1 MSLAGVPAGAR
12 PGWCA
17 VSWAGLRRD
26 HSLDSSPDEVAPGP
40 AWSAGCIGDA
50 AAFAVLRPEWD
61 ALHDHCLGAT
71 PFSGHAWLSA
81 WWAHYGDAGQ
91 RLRVVWVR
99 RDGELVAAAPL
110 LLRRRWGLRVLAAIG
125 EGQSDYGDVLVH
137 ERWSDPAAER
147 LAAAVRDTPGW
158 QVLQLSEV
166 RPTAAAW
173 RLVESWPGTRW
184 ELPASVCL
192 QVPGPALEQL
202 LAGLT
207 SGGRHRIRWK
217 LRRIDELGLREREV
231 PSEEVPAAVGEML
244 ELHCRQW
251 AGRGMNPE
259 HGTARF
265 RAFLTEAVAELAR
278 RGRAHVYEYR
288 QGETLV
294 ASDVLLICPEFVGD
308 YLNAAAPELRA
319 RIDTATLCL
328 RRNLALTARL
338 GVPLNLMRGQEDY
351 KSRWRPSAAVN
362 RHLVLARSSSYGACY
377 VAALRG
383 RRAVGKAV
391 RARRA
396 GPRAGVRSSVSIA
409 PERRAS

>member
-1 MSLAGVPAGAR
+1 MVSRSGVRRAR
-12 PGWCA
+12 
-17 VSWAGLRRD
+17 L
-26 HSLDSSPDEVAPGP
+26 LDSSPDEVVPGP
-40 AWSAGCIGDA
+40 VWSAGCIRDA
-50 AAFAVLRPEWD
+50 AAFAALRPEWD

-71 PFSGHAWLSA
+71 PFSGHGWLSA

-125 EGQSDYGDVLVH
+125 EGQSDYGDVLLH
-137 ERWSDPAAER
+137 ERWPGPAAER

-173 RLVESWPGTRW
+173 RLVATWPGARW

-192 QVPGPALEQL
+192 QIPGPAMEQL

-207 SGGRHRIRWK
+207 SSGRHRIRGK

-231 PSEEVPAAVGEML
+231 PSEEVPAAVGAML

-265 RAFLTEAVAELAR
+265 RAFLAEAVAELAR
-278 RGRAHVYEYR
+278 RGRAHVHEYR

-294 ASDVLLICPEFVGD
+294 ASDVLLTCPEFVGD

-319 RIDTATLCL
+319 RIDTASLCL

-338 GVPLNLMRGQEDY
+338 GVPLNLLRGQEDY
-351 KSRWRPSAAVN
+351 KSRWRPEAATN

-383 RRAVGKAV
+383 RRAVGNVV
-391 RARRA
+391 RRRRT
-396 GPRAGVRSSVSIA
+396 GPRAGVRSTVGTA
-409 PERRAS
+409 PERRTR